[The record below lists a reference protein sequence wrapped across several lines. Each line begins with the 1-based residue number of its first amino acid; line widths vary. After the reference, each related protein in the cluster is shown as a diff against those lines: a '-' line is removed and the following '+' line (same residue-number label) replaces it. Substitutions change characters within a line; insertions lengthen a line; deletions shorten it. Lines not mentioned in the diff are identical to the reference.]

1 MELTHKQDPIAMWE
15 LDVPGELDKEKQS
28 GISGHLLGLVSLI
41 TRNSLF
47 LLLKEPFGAK
57 YTSGVI
63 FFKKKKLSSEHWA
76 PR

>member
-1 MELTHKQDPIAMWE
+1 MWE

-63 FFKKKKLSSEHWA
+63 FF
-76 PR
+76 